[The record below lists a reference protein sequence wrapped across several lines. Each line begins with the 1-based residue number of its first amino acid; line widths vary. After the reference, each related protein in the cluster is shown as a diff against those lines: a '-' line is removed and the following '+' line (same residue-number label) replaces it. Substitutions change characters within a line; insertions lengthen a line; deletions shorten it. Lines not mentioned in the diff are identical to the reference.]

1 MAKLHFFKSQVI
13 FSLSRIFNQGIP
25 EQFSFV
31 TTFRNNRD
39 FRGGKWHLVR
49 ITDGRGKPQFAV
61 GLDSKLK
68 TVEFSILKYDRS
80 VQTLS
85 WEKAEVF
92 SKEWHKIH
100 FGVFRFNF

>member
-1 MAKLHFFKSQVI
+1 LSFFS
-13 FSLSRIFNQGIP
+13 SRIFNQGIP

-39 FRGGKWHLVR
+39 SRGGKWHLVR
-49 ITDGRGKPQFAV
+49 ITDGRGNPQFAV
-61 GLDSKLK
+61 GLDPKLK
-68 TVEFSILKYDRS
+68 VVEFSILKFDRT

-85 WEKAEVF
+85 WEKQEVF

-100 FGVFRFNF
+100 FGVFR